1 MVHKFSVAVMGRG
14 LVCSKLLEYLRSD
27 KDISQ
32 IDIFG
37 SSEDTL
43 VIDDNEYVVK
53 KYDQIGKKH
62 YDVVFGTTDA
72 DTIKKW
78 FNLVNVDL
86 FIDNSELFRLY
97 PEVPLVASKTN
108 TEIMFRNNVRIV
120 SNPNCVAAMI
130 ARVLYPLNKRY
141 PINKAIITTYQS
153 ISGLGQKALEAYQ
166 SERDDEIYLDGK
178 ISNRFVYKK
187 ENIRLYDNIVPYV
200 GVENE
205 NNITHEE
212 EKIELEL
219 EKILNGVE
227 ITTMCARV
235 PVKHGHSAYVHLT
248 FKDMIDFNRIKAFIE
263 NIECVKTPNVVT
275 SSMVKDSKDV
285 FVGRIKKD
293 KNCPY
298 ALMFFITS
306 DNLTI
311 GSALNSYELFMT
323 YKERWQK

>member
-1 MVHKFSVAVMGRG
+1 MNLIELSKEEFIEFSKNYPYS
-14 LVCSKLLEYLRSD
+14 LFFQSPYWIE
-27 KDISQ
+27 
-32 IDIFG
+32 
-37 SSEDTL
+37 
-43 VIDDNEYVVK
+43 
-53 KYDQIGKKH
+53 
-62 YDVVFGTTDA
+62 
-72 DTIKKW
+72 IKK
-78 FNLVNVDL
+78 FNNW
-86 FIDNSELFRLY
+86 NG
-97 PEVPLVASKTN
+97 T
-108 TEIMFRNNVRIV
+108 
-120 SNPNCVAAMI
+120 MI
-130 ARVLYPLNKRY
+130 
-141 PINKAIITTYQS
+141 
-153 ISGLGQKALEAYQ
+153 GM
-166 SERDDEIYLDGK
+166 
-178 ISNRFVYKK
+178 KK